1 MFNLPYQ
8 PLNPAFFN
16 LYIPSKQ
23 CRCSDPQF
31 PPHLF
36 NIQLGIGAGVNANVT
51 VPKQLTG
58 GLPVVS
64 TSATT
69 HHATT
74 GDRPTQIMNGD
85 TFALAFARSPA
96 L

>member
-1 MFNLPYQ
+1 M
-8 PLNPAFFN
+8 
-16 LYIPSKQ
+16 
-23 CRCSDPQF
+23 
-31 PPHLF
+31 
-36 NIQLGIGAGVNANVT
+36 GIGTGVNANVA
-51 VPKQLTG
+51 VPKKLTG
-58 GLPVVS
+58 GLPMVS

-85 TFALAFARSPA
+85 TFALAFAHSPA